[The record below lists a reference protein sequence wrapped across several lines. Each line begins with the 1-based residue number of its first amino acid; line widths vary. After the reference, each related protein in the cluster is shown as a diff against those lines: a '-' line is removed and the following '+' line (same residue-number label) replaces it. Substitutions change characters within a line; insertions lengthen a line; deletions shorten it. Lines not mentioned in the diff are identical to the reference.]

1 VQRYA
6 TSRVDGILRVALYDE
21 CDAQDSPRLRRSKH
35 SEGRP
40 FHHDARLAA
49 KHSDSPEE
57 LVTISDENAHGAEKP
72 AALTRHD
79 VREVVFG
86 ERVVLAVVLAL
97 GVAALSQRA
106 LST

>member
-1 VQRYA
+1 M
-6 TSRVDGILRVALYDE
+6 
-21 CDAQDSPRLRRSKH
+21 
-35 SEGRP
+35 
-40 FHHDARLAA
+40 
-49 KHSDSPEE
+49 
-57 LVTISDENAHGAEKP
+57 TISDENAHGAEKP